1 MSVARSAVLRQVAG
15 AALAAAVVGFAAGSV
30 AAQGSPLW
38 RLEVEG
44 PSLKRYAVVIG
55 NGDYV
60 TAPDLRNANADARLV
75 ADFLAERGYEVF
87 EYTDLG
93 KLGFEQ
99 MLRRILAEVD
109 GDSEVVFYYA
119 GHGVQI
125 AGGNYLIPVDADLTD
140 AYDVPFQ
147 AVSLTSVVNIIGARA
162 RRQMVILDSCR
173 DNPFGATLVVSDLS
187 GGLVETRDGFN
198 ALTAPINSLLAF
210 STSPGKVAYDGD
222 GANSPFTEALV
233 AEASGAPDAPV
244 GQIFEQVRRVVYAG
258 TDGQQMPWESST
270 LVEPVSFSGELSD
283 AGVTGA
289 ASGTGSTRGLSLVA
303 TAQAAEVPTANG
315 TASVQLDAP
324 LEAEVLIG
332 PSLRAALDITDGADV
347 TFTGRPAHGRLG
359 LRSADGGRDD
369 ALRVALDGAGLDGLT
384 FVNDMVQMPADTAP
398 EPVLDDA
405 FSVAVDG
412 IEHRVQVTLKADPCD
427 AAAGDHLD
435 PEGVG
440 LTRYPNEIAP
450 EAALAACEAAVVAS
464 PENGRFHYQLGRA
477 HLALRQFDAARADF
491 ETAREL
497 GHTRAWM
504 ALGSLVANEALIAG
518 GAANEPAPAEA
529 IGLYREGVDRGDPYA
544 YHALGKQLLRFGTT
558 EAARTEGFELLS
570 RALEL
575 GHTFSMN
582 ELGYYFLDPETP
594 YSDPAR
600 GLRYLQESAGRG
612 DIYGYNNLG
621 IVYRDG
627 LAGVTADP
635 QAAQDWFRQAAE
647 GGHPY
652 APGNLGRMW
661 NSGALG
667 SADQYAQA
675 VEWYDIGLER
685 GDGWSG
691 ANAAWIILNRDVPGL
706 GPRDAALRAAKAASL
721 RGADSAAQG
730 REVIAD
736 LPDNAVNAA
745 AQMLVNALGGSLA
758 VDGDFGPGSQAE
770 MERVLAAHDASITA
784 STPAERLTA
793 LAAAYWR
800 QGMFRVDLY

>member
-1 MSVARSAVLRQVAG
+1 M
-15 AALAAAVVGFAAGSV
+15 
-30 AAQGSPLW
+30 AAQGSPFWHLDADAPA
-38 RLEVEG
+38 LT
-44 PSLKRYAVVIG
+44 RYAVVIG
-55 NGDYV
+55 NSDYV
-60 TAPDLRNANADARLV
+60 TAPDLRNARSDARLV
-75 ADFLAERGYEVF
+75 ADFLADRGYEVF

-99 MLRRILAEVD
+99 MLRRVLVEVD

-125 AGGNYLIPVDADLTD
+125 AGGNYLIPVDADLGD

-147 AVSLTSVVNIIGARA
+147 AVSLSSVVNIIGARA

-173 DNPFGATLVVSDLS
+173 DNPFGDTLVVSDLGS
-187 GGLVETRDGFN
+187 GLVETRDGFN

-233 AEASGAPDAPV
+233 NAASQAPDAPV
-244 GQIFEQVRRVVYAG
+244 GQIFEQVRRAVYSG
-258 TDGQQMPWESST
+258 TEGQQVPWESST
-270 LVEPVSFSGELSD
+270 LVEPVSFNGGLGD
-283 AGVTGA
+283 AV
-289 ASGTGSTRGLSLVA
+289 ASGSAAGAGGTRGLSLVA
-303 TAQAAEVPTANG
+303 AATAAEAPADAGADAVHLG
-315 TASVQLDAP
+315 AP
-324 LEAEVLIG
+324 LESEVLIG
-332 PSLRAALDITDGADV
+332 PGLRAALGIPDAAEV
-347 TFTGRPAHGRLG
+347 TFTGRPEHGRLG
-359 LRSADGGRDD
+359 LRRADGGRDD
-369 ALRVALDGAGLDGLT
+369 AMRVALDGAGLDGLT
-384 FVNDMVQMPADTAP
+384 FVSDMVQVPAETAP
-398 EPVLDDA
+398 EPALGDA

-412 IEHRVQVTLKADPCD
+412 VEHRVQLTLEADPCD
-427 AAAGDHLD
+427 AEAGDHLD

-440 LTRYPNEIAP
+440 LTRYPNEITP
-450 EAALAACEAAVVAS
+450 DAALAACLAAVSAS

-491 ETAREL
+491 EAARSL
-497 GHTRAWM
+497 GHTRAWV
-504 ALGSLVANEALIAG
+504 ALGNLVANDALIAG
-518 GAANEPAPAEA
+518 GGANEPAPAEA
-529 IGLYREGVDRGDPYA
+529 IALYREGVERGDPYA
-544 YHALGKQLLRFGTT
+544 YHALGKQLLRHGTT
-558 EAARTEGFELLS
+558 EAAKREGFELLS

-635 QAAQDWFRQAAE
+635 QAAFEWFRRASE

-652 APGNLGRMW
+652 APGNIGRMW

-667 SADQYAQA
+667 TENQFGRA

-685 GDGWSG
+685 GDGWAG
-691 ANAAWIILNRDVPGL
+691 ANAAWIIANRDVPGL

-721 RGADSAAQG
+721 RGADSAARG
-730 REVIAD
+730 RELLAD
-736 LPDNAVNAA
+736 LPDSAIDSA
-745 AQMLVNALGGSLA
+745 AQMLVNALGGAVA

-770 MERVLAAHDASITA
+770 MARVLAARGETITA
-784 STPAERLTA
+784 TVPAERLIA
-793 LAAAYWR
+793 LAAVYWR
-800 QGMFRVDLY
+800 QGVFRVDLY